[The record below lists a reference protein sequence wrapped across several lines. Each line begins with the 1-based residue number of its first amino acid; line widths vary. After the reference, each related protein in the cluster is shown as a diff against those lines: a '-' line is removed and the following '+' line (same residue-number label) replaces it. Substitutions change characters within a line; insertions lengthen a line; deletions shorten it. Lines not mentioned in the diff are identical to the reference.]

1 MTLFNRP
8 ARAFFQIIGVLS
20 VLTLLAAA
28 AGAMV
33 LPRILQLEDKLQKA
47 DYILPLAGDWHRLIR
62 AAELYKAGYA
72 PRVLLSNSRLR
83 PPERIDRLK
92 AQMGIQRQNPR
103 QFRDALMAHLEVPPG
118 ALAAFGEGHISTV
131 EEAEAFREFLKQRK
145 SANPQDKPLRIIL
158 VTSPY
163 HTRRAKMIFEDTIPS
178 ARFMVASPPED
189 RLAAQWW
196 RDQRS
201 ARIAVSESFKLTF
214 YLLGGRF
221 HSRAAKP

>member
-1 MTLFNRP
+1 MTFFNRP
-8 ARAFFQIIGVLS
+8 LRALFQIIGVLS
-20 VLTLLAAA
+20 VLTLLAAM

-72 PRVLLSNSRLR
+72 PLIVLSNARLR
-83 PPERIDRLK
+83 PPRRIDRLK

-103 QFRDALMAHLEVPPG
+103 EFRGRLMRHLGVPGDALT
-118 ALAAFGEGHISTV
+118 AFGEGHISTA
-131 EEAEAFREFLKQRK
+131 EEAVAFREFLRQEKTVT
-145 SANPQDKPLRIIL
+145 PQGKPVRIIL

-163 HTRRAKMIFEDTIPS
+163 HTRRAKMIFEDTIPG
-178 ARFMVASPPED
+178 ARFMVTSPPED
-189 RLAAQWW
+189 RLSARWW

-201 ARIAVSESFKLTF
+201 TQIAVSESFKFAF

-221 HSRAAKP
+221 LSRAAKP